1 MTDASSA
8 TTDTTTSPAPASD
21 APAAPS
27 AALATPAVETSVLG
41 GDLPAAGAQEAS
53 PATPQAD
60 PAPPAADTPVVPEKY
75 ELALEGLTVDAALV
89 EAADPILRGLGLTN
103 EQANTLM
110 PLAQQ
115 IQQRTQDALV
125 QQLTDAGAAQRKEW
139 HDAFVADPEIG
150 GANREQSE
158 HMAAKGLDALGFPAG
173 HPFRQALTESGFGN
187 HPDMIRAFRAIGQMV
202 GEDGTFARSGA
213 GASERPVWERL
224 YPNDAK

>member
-8 TTDTTTSPAPASD
+8 PTDTTTSPAPASD

-27 AALATPAVETSVLG
+27 AAPDVETSVLG
-41 GDLPAAGAQEAS
+41 GDLPAAGAQEA
-53 PATPQAD
+53 PQAQTETD
-60 PAPPAADTPVVPEKY
+60 PASPAADTPVVPEKY

-158 HMAAKGLDALGFPAG
+158 HMAAKGLDALGFAAG
-173 HPFRQALTESGFGN
+173 HPFRQALTRSGFGN

>member
-1 MTDASSA
+1 MIDASSA
-8 TTDTTTSPAPASD
+8 TTDTMTSPDPASD

-27 AALATPAVETSVLG
+27 AAPAVETSVLG
-41 GDLPAAGAQEAS
+41 GDLPAAGAQEAP
-53 PATPQAD
+53 PAQTETD
-60 PAPPAADTPVVPEKY
+60 PAPPAVDTPVVPEKY

>member
-1 MTDASSA
+1 
-8 TTDTTTSPAPASD
+8 
-21 APAAPS
+21 
-27 AALATPAVETSVLG
+27 VLG
-41 GDLPAAGAQEAS
+41 GDLPAAGAQEAP
-53 PATPQAD
+53 PAQTETD
-60 PAPPAADTPVVPEKY
+60 PASPTADEPVMPERY
-75 ELALEGLTVDAALV
+75 ELALEGLTVDTALV

-115 IQQRTQDALV
+115 IQQRTQDALM

-158 HMAAKGLDALGFPAG
+158 HMAAKGLDALGFAVG

-213 GASERPVWERL
+213 GASERPIWERL